1 MSDFA
6 MATLGIVFTII
17 GLGGLAFLIAMA
29 FYPEPIVD
37 RHEFGDD
44 L

>member
-37 RHEFGDD
+37 RHEQGDD